1 MNNLTKY
8 IYNIYNSW
16 RKVIIWILCFV
27 FTIAS
32 IKVYIN
38 NFLWIQKSLYDTN
51 LEFIQIKSKISY
63 YKIYKI
69 PYLQSEY
76 ATKFLKHQ
84 NGLPDSDDEIIIK
97 LQKNDK
103 ELNQKNI
110 WISYENS
117 TNSKSDQ
124 FIKINTRYTFWIY
137 KIKTWFWV

>member
-1 MNNLTKY
+1 M
-8 IYNIYNSW
+8 
-16 RKVIIWILCFV
+16 F
-27 FTIAS
+27 
-32 IKVYIN
+32 
-38 NFLWIQKSLYDTN
+38 QKSLYDTN

-110 WISYENS
+110 
-117 TNSKSDQ
+117 
-124 FIKINTRYTFWIY
+124 
-137 KIKTWFWV
+137 